1 MQNRSGI
8 VGNSD
13 SVSRVVIFLIQKP
26 YAEQHC
32 PVFCQLERW
41 PRNDSFVETIE
52 SFRLNRGD
60 VELSEI
66 ISFNT

>member
-8 VGNSD
+8 VGNNN

-32 PVFCQLERW
+32 PVFCQ
-41 PRNDSFVETIE
+41 PRGGWKMI
-52 SFRLNRGD
+52 
-60 VELSEI
+60 
-66 ISFNT
+66 